1 MLFDGPKTKNEKGR
15 KTFKIVLAFGRE
27 TCFDPRLSVTMC
39 TVGWYMYRPMSDS
52 VHVPRKTPTNHGSI
66 IAPWTY
72 PLSSARGSQARL
84 RQTSTL
90 VGDDSGSLGVELSCS
105 FFSYCYWKATCQWML
120 AFSFHTACFMFYLIV
135 FIFCLSLKRTLL
147 HSMPTQCPLLIN
159 VHWIRTQG
167 SSGADRQKKVEW
179 VLNVNWMWT
188 EGSLNLHWM
197 CTECELNVNWI

>member
-1 MLFDGPKTKNEKGR
+1 LVSN
-15 KTFKIVLAFGRE
+15 
-27 TCFDPRLSVTMC
+27 CFAPFSHTH
-39 TVGWYMYRPMSDS
+39 PANFSDL
-52 VHVPRKTPTNHGSI
+52 P
-66 IAPWTY
+66 
-72 PLSSARGSQARL
+72 
-84 RQTSTL
+84 
-90 VGDDSGSLGVELSCS
+90 
-105 FFSYCYWKATCQWML
+105 ML
-120 AFSFHTACFMFYLIV
+120 AFSFHTASFMFYLIV

-197 CTECELNVNWI
+197 CTECELNVNWMWTEFKLKMHEMCTQSDLPIIYIITT

>member
-1 MLFDGPKTKNEKGR
+1 MILRTLWKVCEHIEALYDWERLMMQSGVTLNFVKRLGVYLLYIGCDPM
-15 KTFKIVLAFGRE
+15 
-27 TCFDPRLSVTMC
+27 TC
-39 TVGWYMYRPMSDS
+39 
-52 VHVPRKTPTNHGSI
+52 HGSI

-90 VGDDSGSLGVELSCS
+90 VGDDSGSLGVELFCS

-147 HSMPTQCPLLIN
+147 HWMATEWPLFIN
-159 VHWIRTQG
+159 VHWISTQC
-167 SSGADRQKKVEW
+167 SSGANRQTRVEW
-179 VLNVNWMWT
+179 ALNVNWMWT
-188 EGSLNLHWM
+188 ECSLNLHWM
-197 CTECELNVNWI
+197 CTWMCIECALNVNWN